1 MLQRAPE
8 LYDVTQG
15 VAELHQRA
23 LRRVAQR
30 LPLLY
35 LLDIP
40 SLARGEH
47 EGGLVAHGGAALQ
60 PLELRVLAVEC
71 GVSDALCM
79 RMRLECKG
87 FCGCNVKAFAVVM

>member
-8 LYDVTQG
+8 LDNVAQG
-15 VAELHQRA
+15 VAELDQRA

-35 LLDIP
+35 LLHVS

-60 PLELRVLAVEC
+60 PLELRVFAVES
-71 GVSDALCM
+71 GVSDAL
-79 RMRLECKG
+79 LSAG
-87 FCGCNVKAFAVVM
+87 GCNVKAFAVLM